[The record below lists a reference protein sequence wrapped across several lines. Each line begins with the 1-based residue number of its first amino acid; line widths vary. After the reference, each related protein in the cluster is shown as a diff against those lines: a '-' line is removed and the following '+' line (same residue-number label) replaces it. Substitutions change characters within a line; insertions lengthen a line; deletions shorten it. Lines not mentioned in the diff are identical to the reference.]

1 MLVSCGLLVHL
12 CHWDSVAFRA
22 LNLLGMLSQMQ
33 LFLYFAIYWI
43 TLLAIS
49 PPLTLSLLDHN
60 RLLVGID
67 NWRRHSWIKLLIHWY
82 TLRYIDWFRY
92 INILSGTLRVNWVRI
107 LILGFYTIHKSGG
120 VTHQYL
126 SVRLDV
132 DRLLRIHDY
141 LINKSHHQH
150 WP

>member
-1 MLVSCGLLVHL
+1 MLISCGLLGHL
-12 CHWDSVAFRA
+12 SHWYSMAIVTLDLFWVF
-22 LNLLGMLSQMQ
+22 SQKL
-33 LFLYFAIYWI
+33 LFLYFAINWI
-43 TLLAIS
+43 TLLASS
-49 PPLTLSLLDHN
+49 PFNLSLLDDN
-60 RLLVGID
+60 GLLVWIYY
-67 NWRRHSWIKLLIHWY
+67 WRRHSWIKLLIHWY

-92 INILSGTLRVNWVRI
+92 INILSCTLRVNRVRI
-107 LILGFYTIHKSGG
+107 LILGFYSVHKSWG